1 MIIRINTIEHDVVK
15 IHPARTNSNGETVF
29 NVTYKNKYSGKE
41 FRKQV
46 MPGDTIAVGNMPT
59 MCGHTKEEMSV
70 IRETLQ
76 EKLLGPEYIKLKRKD
91 GEKIYTE
98 K

>member
-1 MIIRINTIEHDVVK
+1 MVIRINTIEQDVVK
-15 IHPARTNSNGETVF
+15 IHPARTNSKGETVF
-29 NVTYKNKYSGKE
+29 NVTCKNKYTGKE

-59 MCGHTKEEMSV
+59 MCGHTKEEMCV

-76 EKLLGPEYIKLKRKD
+76 ENFSAPN
-91 GEKIYTE
+91 T
-98 K
+98 